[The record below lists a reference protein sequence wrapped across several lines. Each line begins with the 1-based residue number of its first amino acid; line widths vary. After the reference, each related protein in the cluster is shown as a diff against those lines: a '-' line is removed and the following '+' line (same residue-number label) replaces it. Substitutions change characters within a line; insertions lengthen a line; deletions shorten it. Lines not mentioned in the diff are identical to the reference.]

1 MPEQYLSTSR
11 LGNVIQLIALGN
23 QTGVLKVTRGQGS
36 IREQGEIHFVNG
48 QPTFAILGQIVG
60 NAALTIL
67 QNWGES
73 HYLFLEGPLPQPE
86 RTPYAAGSSGRA
98 SDPTAPAADG
108 FGPRLVPRTPAAPNW
123 PLPGAPAVTS
133 PLSQPTGPQPGRPG
147 SGNIGPQPGRP
158 GSGNIGY
165 FPAGGSGESHFGSSS
180 PLPPFPRHEP
190 FQGSLVPRRT
200 SLMDRLDNLPLD
212 RRERM
217 VLLLIDGHR
226 SVADL
231 VRLTRRGEQ
240 EVQQILSHL
249 ASLGLIE

>member
-36 IREQGEIHFVNG
+36 VREHGEIHFQNG

-73 HYLFLEGPLPQPE
+73 HYLFLEGPLPQSE
-86 RTPYAAGSSGRA
+86 RTPYGAGSSGRTG
-98 SDPTAPAADG
+98 DLGAPAADG
-108 FGPRLVPRTPAAPNW
+108 FGPRLVPRSPITPNW
-123 PLPGAPAVTS
+123 PRPGTPAITS
-133 PLSQPTGPQPGRPG
+133 PLSPPTGPQPGRPGSGYTGPQPGRPG
-147 SGNIGPQPGRP
+147 SGNIG
-158 GSGNIGY
+158 S
-165 FPAGGSGESHFGSSS
+165 FPPGGSGDSRFGPSS
-180 PLPPFPRHEP
+180 LPPPSLRHDP
-190 FQGSLVPRRT
+190 FQGHFVPRRT
-200 SLMDRLDNLPLD
+200 SSMDRLDNLPLD

-217 VLLLIDGHR
+217 VLLLIDGYR
-226 SVADL
+226 SLADL

>member
-1 MPEQYLSTSR
+1 MPEQYLATSR

-36 IREQGEIHFVNG
+36 IREHGEIHFVNG

-86 RTPYAAGSSGRA
+86 QTPYGAGNSRHTGN
-98 SDPTAPAADG
+98 PAPPDG
-108 FGPRLVPRTPAAPNW
+108 FGPRLVPRMPAMPNR
-123 PLPGAPAVTS
+123 PLPGMPAITS
-133 PLSQPTGPQPGRPG
+133 PLSQPTGPQPGAPG
-147 SGNIGPQPGRP
+147 SGN
-158 GSGNIGY
+158 SGY
-165 FPAGGSGESHFGSSS
+165 FSPGGSRESRFGSTS
-180 PLPPFPRHEP
+180 PLPPPSLRYEP
-190 FQGSLVPRRT
+190 FQGQLVPRRT
-200 SLMDRLDNLPLD
+200 SSMDRLDNLPLD

-226 SVADL
+226 NVADL

>member
-1 MPEQYLSTSR
+1 MGMPEQYLSTSR

-86 RTPYAAGSSGRA
+86 RTPHAAGGSGRA
-98 SDPTAPAADG
+98 GDQTSPAAG
-108 FGPRLVPRTPAAPNW
+108 FGPRLVPRTPAVPNW
-123 PLPGAPAVTS
+123 PLPGAPTGTS

-147 SGNIGPQPGRP
+147 SD
-158 GSGNIGY
+158 NIGY
-165 FPAGGSGESHFGSSS
+165 FPAGGSGESRFGSSS

-190 FQGSLVPRRT
+190 FQGSLVLRRT

>member
-36 IREQGEIHFVNG
+36 VREHGEIHFLNG

-73 HYLFLEGPLPQPE
+73 HYLFLEGPLEGPLPQSD
-86 RTPYAAGSSGRA
+86 RTPYGAGSSGR
-98 SDPTAPAADG
+98 TGNLRAPAPDG
-108 FGPRLVPRTPAAPNW
+108 FGPRLVPRSPITPNW
-123 PLPGAPAVTS
+123 PRPGAPAITS
-133 PLSQPTGPQPGRPG
+133 PLSPPTGPQPGRPG
-147 SGNIGPQPGRP
+147 SGYTGP
-158 GSGNIGY
+158 
-165 FPAGGSGESHFGSSS
+165 FPPGGSGDSRFGASS
-180 PLPPFPRHEP
+180 LPPPPLRQDP
-190 FQGSLVPRRT
+190 FQGHFIPRRT
-200 SLMDRLDNLPLD
+200 SSMERLDNLPLD

-226 SVADL
+226 SAADL

-240 EVQQILSHL
+240 ELQQILSHL